1 MNAYRD
7 SLKGLAIASLTVC
20 LAACGDKAEAPKPA
34 VSAAQ
39 PAPGPGKTA
48 ADAAVPNFRK
58 DETYKNVRQRM
69 IRVGWSQYRK
79 PGSDACNGG
88 KCSDFPEMESC
99 DPVRGACKFN
109 WKSGERIAT
118 INTLPGA
125 ADEDYFD
132 SVSVGLDEGGK
143 KTGLSAADDSFI
155 PAAKEAPGKPSAS
168 AEMQFLAGQLGGQRV
183 VDCATITNEAANQ
196 LDVTSN
202 DTASLKRIS
211 KAMTVAYHQLADSL
225 DGSERSS
232 YSSSYS
238 RRHGPVSGPE
248 GMAFLTSCATD
259 NRVSNVA
266 QGEAIGIG
274 KKE

>member
-1 MNAYRD
+1 MNACRD
-7 SLKGLAIASLTVC
+7 AIKVLTITCLMVC
-20 LAACGDKAEAPKPA
+20 LAACGDKAEAPKPT
-34 VSAAQ
+34 VNAAQ
-39 PAPGPGKTA
+39 PAPAAGKTA

-118 INTLPGA
+118 ISTLPGA
-125 ADEDYFD
+125 GDEDFFD
-132 SVSVGLDEGGK
+132 SVSVGIDEGGK
-143 KTGLSAADDSFI
+143 KGGPAADDSFV
-155 PAAKEAPGKPSAS
+155 ASAREAPAKSSAS
-168 AEMQFLAGQLGGQRV
+168 AEMQFLANQLGGQRV
-183 VDCATITNEAANQ
+183 VDCATITNEAAYQ
-196 LDVTSN
+196 LDVTSD

-211 KAMTVAYHQLADSL
+211 KAMATAYNQLAESL
-225 DGSERSS
+225 DASERSS

-259 NRVSNVA
+259 SRVSGVA
-266 QGEAIGIG
+266 QGDAVSIG